1 MVKSK
6 TGIQGKYLK
15 KPHKYRKKQ
24 KVNSKT
30 VTFLGIMVV
39 LLSISAVW
47 MFGLLWNQS
56 IYQTIVSRGYAGTQ
70 EQWLASLVGETV
82 NGEAETAYFLAAANG
97 YKGTE
102 QEWNRTLTGMDTPSA
117 YANTYALA
125 CENGLDATLVEWL
138 TDIADAP
145 EKLGVSENG
154 GEKTEYELACEYG
167 YSGTFIEW
175 IVSVTYDRTY
185 E

>member
-1 MVKSK
+1 MMAKSG
-6 TGIQGKYLK
+6 TGTQGKYLK
-15 KPHKYRKKQ
+15 KTHKFRKRRKI
-24 KVNSKT
+24 NPKT
-30 VTFLGIMVV
+30 AGFLGILVV

-47 MFGLLWNQS
+47 MYGSWNRS
-56 IYQTIVSRGYAGTQ
+56 IYQTIVSQGYAGTQ

-82 NGEAETAYFLAAANG
+82 NGETETAYVLAAANG

-102 QEWNRTLTGMDTPSA
+102 QEWNRTLTGTDSPST
-117 YANTYALA
+117 YTNTYALA

-145 EKLGVSENG
+145 EKLGVSGNG
-154 GEKTEYELACEYG
+154 DKKTEYELACEYG